1 MRISDWSSDVCS
13 SDLREP
19 MRLRE
24 NMKAAKE
31 HRCMKATCGEMRVS
45 ARRSR
50 CNGAPF
56 TYTPVGRGKNK
67 RYYRRIFMP
76 DLPLFFRLAR
86 PARSLPLLVLF
97 AFAGFAAPA
106 PPTAAALPSPDRQ
119 RAVEGQGVSV

>member
-1 MRISDWSSDVCS
+1 
-13 SDLREP
+13 

-86 PARSLPLLVLF
+86 PARSLPLLALF

-106 PPTAAALPSPDRQ
+106 AAEDAALPYDPPTSRSEE
-119 RAVEGQGVSV
+119 RRVGQECVSTCRSRWSRYH

>member
-1 MRISDWSSDVCS
+1 
-13 SDLREP
+13 

-86 PARSLPLLVLF
+86 PARSLPLLALF

-106 PPTAAALPSPDRQ
+106 AAEDAALPYEDRKSK
-119 RAVEGQGVSV
+119 RLNYSH

>member
-1 MRISDWSSDVCS
+1 
-13 SDLREP
+13 
-19 MRLRE
+19 
-24 NMKAAKE
+24 
-31 HRCMKATCGEMRVS
+31 MKATCGEMRVS

-86 PARSLPLLVLF
+86 PARSLPLLALF
-97 AFAGFAAPA
+97 AFAGFSAPAAADDAALPYA
-106 PPTAAALPSPDRQ
+106 PPTSTATVLPPGSSEED
-119 RAVEGQGVSV
+119 SVGNE